1 MRVFGGQP
9 RRKKPKWRLWTG
21 HGSCGTRARL
31 GAVGIV
37 NAGTLARS
45 GEARERDYCRVL
57 EEGHVL
63 FFPQSPYSLPPEDRA
78 FLLEQR
84 QTGAVYHKNIAYRP
98 GSDRLSGVARATR
111 EDLDRLREILK
122 RHSETVVRTT
132 AELLPRYAPRWKVD
146 FASFRPQEEAGRPLS
161 RHARNDLLHVDSFP
175 TRPTGGD
182 RIFRAFT
189 NINPSVPRI
198 WRTGETFEEL
208 AGRFAVSSGL
218 LERAMQPGLARRVT
232 RAAASVG
239 LPVTARPAYDEFMHR
254 FHNFL
259 KESDEYQDTARSERL
274 SFPPGSGWMV
284 FTDMVSHSVL
294 SGQYALEQTF
304 LIARDSLALPQK
316 APIAILERLAGRSL
330 TESA

>member
-1 MRVFGGQP
+1 M
-9 RRKKPKWRLWTG
+9 
-21 HGSCGTRARL
+21 
-31 GAVGIV
+31 GIV
-37 NAGTLARS
+37 DVAALARG
-45 GEARERDYCRVL
+45 GEAREREYCRVL
-57 EEGHVL
+57 EEGQIL
-63 FFPQSPYSLPPEDRA
+63 FFPQSPFLLPPDDRA

-98 GSDRLSGVARATR
+98 GSGRVSGVARARR
-111 EDLDRLREILK
+111 EDLERLRDIL
-122 RHSETVVRTT
+122 RRYSETVVRKT
-132 AELLPRYAPRWKVD
+132 AELLPRYASRWKVD

-182 RIFRAFT
+182 RIFRVFT
-189 NINPSVPRI
+189 NINPSVARV

-218 LERAMQPGLARRVT
+218 LERALRPGLGRRFSQ
-232 RAAASVG
+232 AAASAG
-239 LPVTARPAYDEFMHR
+239 LPIASRPPYDEFMHR

-259 KESDEYQDTARSERL
+259 KESDDYQETARSEEL

-316 APIAILERLAGRSL
+316 APIAILERLSGANL
-330 TESA
+330 A

>member
-1 MRVFGGQP
+1 M
-9 RRKKPKWRLWTG
+9 
-21 HGSCGTRARL
+21 
-31 GAVGIV
+31 GIV
-37 NAGTLARS
+37 DIATLAR
-45 GEARERDYCRVL
+45 GGDARERDYCRVL

-63 FFPQSPYSLPPEDRA
+63 FFPESPFLQPAEDRA

-98 GSDRLSGVARATR
+98 GSDRVSGVARATR
-111 EDLDRLREILK
+111 EDLERLRDIL
-122 RHSETVVRTT
+122 RRYSETVVRKT
-132 AELLPRYAPRWKVD
+132 AELLPRYASHWKVD
-146 FASFRPQEEAGRPLS
+146 FASFRPQEEAGRALS

-189 NINPSVPRI
+189 NINPSVARV

-208 AGRFAVSSGL
+208 AARFALSSGL
-218 LERAMQPGLARRVT
+218 LERALNPGIGRRLS
-232 RAAASVG
+232 RAAASAG
-239 LPVTARPAYDEFMHR
+239 LPVASRPPYDEFMHR

-259 KESDEYQDTARSERL
+259 KESDDYQGTARSEKL

-304 LIARDSLALPQK
+304 LIARDSLAIPQK
-316 APIAILERLAGRSL
+316 APIAILERLSGRTLSER
-330 TESA
+330 T